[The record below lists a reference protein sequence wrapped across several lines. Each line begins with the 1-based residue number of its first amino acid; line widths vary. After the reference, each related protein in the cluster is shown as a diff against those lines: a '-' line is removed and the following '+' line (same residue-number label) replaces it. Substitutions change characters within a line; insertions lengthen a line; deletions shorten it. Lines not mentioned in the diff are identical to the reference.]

1 MSEKKILV
9 TGGSGYLGSYI
20 RQYFNADDLSRRAGQ
35 DLSLLKDLS
44 FIKNYDVI
52 IHMAACVNKRADAA
66 GQNFTV
72 NVGGTIKLLEKL
84 SEGQTFIFCSTKD
97 VYGSHIDKYKTVP
110 ETCSTDFIGQN
121 AYEWSKLIAEKYAE
135 YYCNNA
141 KARLGIFRLS
151 TVYAPAAS
159 QGNPGGFVSFF
170 TRTIAKGE
178 QLQLKMQGE
187 QIRDLLHVNDLAEA
201 FKFFINSNQQ
211 SSLYNIGGGLKN
223 STTLYQLTQTIA
235 KLVKKSANLVLS
247 DEAVKEQIHYVT
259 DISKLSSELGWQPKI
274 DIESGLRTLLENV

>member
-201 FKFFINSNQQ
+201 FKLFINSNQQ

>member
-1 MSEKKILV
+1 MSRKRILV
-9 TGGSGYLGSYI
+9 TGGSGYLGTHI
-20 RQYFNADDLSRRAGQ
+20 RQYFGAEDLSRRSGQ
-35 DLSLLKDLS
+35 DLSLLEDLS

-66 GQNFTV
+66 GQNFAV
-72 NVGGTIKLLEKL
+72 NVSGTIKLLENL

-97 VYGSHIDKYKTVP
+97 VYASHIDKYKTVP
-110 ETCSTDFIGQN
+110 ESCSTDFIGQN

-151 TVYAPAAS
+151 TVYAPAT
-159 QGNPGGFVSFF
+159 QGNSGGFVSFF
-170 TRTIAKGE
+170 TRAIAKGE
-178 QLQLKMQGE
+178 QLQLKMRGE

-201 FKFFINSNQQ
+201 FELFINSNQQ
-211 SSLYNIGGGLKN
+211 NSLYNIGGGLAN

-235 KLVKKSANLVLS
+235 KLVKKQANLVLL
-247 DEAVKEQIHYVT
+247 DEMVKEQIHYVT
-259 DISKLSSELGWQPKI
+259 DISKLTSELGWQPKI
-274 DIESGLRTLLENV
+274 DIESGLRTLIENV

>member
-1 MSEKKILV
+1 MSRKRILV
-9 TGGSGYLGSYI
+9 TGGSGYLGTHI
-20 RQYFNADDLSRRAGQ
+20 RQYFGAEDLSRRSGQ
-35 DLSLLKDLS
+35 DLSLLEDLS

-66 GQNFTV
+66 EQNFTV
-72 NVGGTIKLLEKL
+72 NVSGTIKLLEKL
-84 SEGQTFIFCSTKD
+84 STGQTFIFCSTKD
-97 VYGSHIDKYKTVP
+97 VYGSHIDKYKAVP
-110 ETCSTDFIGQN
+110 ESCSTDFIGQN

-151 TVYAPAAS
+151 TVYAPTS
-159 QGNPGGFVSFF
+159 QGNSGGFVSFF
-170 TRTIAKGE
+170 TRAIAKGE

-187 QIRDLLHVNDLAEA
+187 QIRDLLHVNDLAQA
-201 FKFFINSNQQ
+201 FELFINSNQQ
-211 SSLYNIGGGLKN
+211 NSLYNIGGGLAN

-235 KLVKKSANLVLS
+235 KLVKKSANVVLL
-247 DEAVKEQIHYVT
+247 DEMVKEQIHYVT
-259 DISKLSSELGWQPKI
+259 DISKLTSELGWQPKI

>member
-1 MSEKKILV
+1 MSGKKVLV
-9 TGGSGYLGSYI
+9 TGGSGYLGTHI

-35 DLSLLKDLS
+35 DLSLLEDLS

-84 SEGQTFIFCSTKD
+84 SAGQTLIFCSTKD
-97 VYGSHIDKYKTVP
+97 VYGSHIDQYKAVP
-110 ETCSTDFIGQN
+110 ESCSTDFIGQN

-135 YYCNNA
+135 YYCSNA
-141 KARLGIFRLS
+141 RARLGIFRLS
-151 TVYAPAAS
+151 TVYAPAS
-159 QGNPGGFVSFF
+159 QGNSGGFVSFF
-170 TRTIAKGE
+170 TRAIAKGE

-187 QIRDLLHVNDLAEA
+187 QIRDLLHVNDLAQA
-201 FKFFINSNQQ
+201 FELFINSNQQ
-211 SSLYNIGGGLKN
+211 SSLYNIGGGLSN

-235 KLVKKSANLVLS
+235 KLVKKSANVVLS

-259 DISKLSSELGWQPKI
+259 DISKLTSELGWQPKI